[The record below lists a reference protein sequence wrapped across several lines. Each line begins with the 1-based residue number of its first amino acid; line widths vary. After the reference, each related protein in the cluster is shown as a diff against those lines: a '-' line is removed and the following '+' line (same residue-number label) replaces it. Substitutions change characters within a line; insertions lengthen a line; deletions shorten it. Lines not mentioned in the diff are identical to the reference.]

1 MYRKGIIRVLLV
13 LLIVILNIGCD
24 QVSKRIVRRN
34 VSPDQA
40 FSMLNDHLTVTHAE
54 NTGAF
59 LSLGDAMPKTAKNIL
74 LSALPL
80 LALAF
85 GFYYAIT
92 KRNISKTTIVGICFI
107 LGGGAGNIF
116 DRIVYGSVTD
126 FLHIKLGIFQTGI
139 FNLADLS
146 IVTGTLIIL
155 LHSFFKKK
163 KKDPAGNDYIA
174 TNN

>member
-1 MYRKGIIRVLLV
+1 MHTKGIIRLFLV
-13 LLIVILNIGCD
+13 LLIIIANIGCD
-24 QVSKRIVRRN
+24 QVSKRIVRLN
-34 VSPDQA
+34 VAPDQT
-40 FSMLNDHLTVTHAE
+40 FFMLNDHLTVTHAE

-59 LSLGDAMPKTAKNIL
+59 LSLGDAMSKTAKNIL
-74 LSALPL
+74 LSVLPL

-85 GFYYAIT
+85 GFYYTIT
-92 KRNISKTTIVGICFI
+92 KRNISKTTVVALCFI
-107 LGGGAGNIF
+107 IGGGAGNVF

-163 KKDPAGNDYIA
+163 KKAPAGNDYIA
-174 TNN
+174 ANN

>member
-1 MYRKGIIRVLLV
+1 MHTKGIIRVFVV
-13 LLIVILNIGCD
+13 LLIIIANIGCD

-34 VSPDQA
+34 VAPDQT

-74 LSALPL
+74 LSVLPL

-85 GFYYAIT
+85 GFYYTIT
-92 KRNISKTTIVGICFI
+92 KRNISKTTLVGLCFVM
-107 LGGGAGNIF
+107 GGGAGNVF

-126 FLHIKLGIFQTGI
+126 FLHIKLGYFQTGI

-155 LHSFFKKK
+155 FHSFFKKK
-163 KKDPAGNDYIA
+163 KKDLSGNDYIGA
-174 TNN
+174 NN

>member
-1 MYRKGIIRVLLV
+1 MNTKGIIRVFVV
-13 LLIVILNIGCD
+13 LLITIANIGCD

-34 VSPDQA
+34 VAPDQT

-74 LSALPL
+74 LSLLPL

-85 GFYYAIT
+85 GFYYTIT
-92 KRNISKTTIVGICFI
+92 KRNISKTTMVALCFI
-107 LGGGAGNIF
+107 MGGGAGNVF

-126 FLHIKLGIFQTGI
+126 FLHIKVGIFQTGI

-146 IVTGTLIIL
+146 IVTGTLLIIL
-155 LHSFFKKK
+155 NSFFKKK
-163 KKDPAGNDYIA
+163 KKDPVEDEYIA
-174 TNN
+174 ANN